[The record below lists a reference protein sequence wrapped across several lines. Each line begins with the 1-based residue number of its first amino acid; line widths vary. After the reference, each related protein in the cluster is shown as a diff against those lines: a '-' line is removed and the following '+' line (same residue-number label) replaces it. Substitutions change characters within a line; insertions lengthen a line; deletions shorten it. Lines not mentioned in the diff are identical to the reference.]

1 MLVPNIRS
9 TFAFICFSPACDW
22 KIPSADAENYI
33 RMHNANACMCAR
45 SFCNGQRFFPMPC
58 FFFLRLFVFVVVRL
72 FVRSFSSFC
81 VSAVNAHIRR
91 RKNRNRQHKQHKYVV
106 CYRATTL
113 CATRYMYYIVHCL
126 VTMMKKEKW
135 KQIAKF
141 ILHTTE
147 NVRTHRTPANFIHF
161 LCAVQRELQ
170 LQRWI
175 GNIRRIA

>member
-1 MLVPNIRS
+1 
-9 TFAFICFSPACDW
+9 
-22 KIPSADAENYI
+22 
-33 RMHNANACMCAR
+33 MHNANACMCAR

-126 VTMMKKEKW
+126 VTMMKKEKM
-135 KQIAKF
+135 KTNCKIHIAHNGECTYAPYTGQF
-141 ILHTTE
+141 YS
-147 NVRTHRTPANFIHF
+147 FS
-161 LCAVQRELQ
+161 LCSSTRVAVAAVN
-170 LQRWI
+170 W
-175 GNIRRIA
+175 